1 MFHVPDGASLIIA
14 GAGGHG
20 RVCADVARRAG
31 WSVTGFCD
39 LAFAG
44 VPEILGVPLLAG
56 SEAGLFANWPQDTAL
71 FIAIGDN
78 TRRIALANDAR
89 RKDIPLAVLIDP
101 CAVVSPSAAIGAGT
115 LVMPNATVNAEAVI
129 GRLAVINT
137 ASVVEHG
144 ARVDEGAHVAPGA
157 CMTGESVLGAH
168 ALLGA
173 HATLL
178 PGIHVGTGATVG
190 AGAVVTSD
198 VPIRHTVVG
207 IPARPIRDLKLVH
220 DSGSI

>member
-1 MFHVPDGASLIIA
+1 MPKVPTDVSLIIA

-31 WSVTGFCD
+31 WSITGFCD
-39 LAFAG
+39 PAFTG
-44 VPEILGVPLLAG
+44 VREILGVPLLE
-56 SEAGLFANWPQDTAL
+56 SHETDLFMDWPRGTVL

-78 TRRIALANDAR
+78 TRRLALADDAR
-89 RKDIPLAVLIDP
+89 RHGIPLAVLIDP
-101 CAVVSPSAAIGAGT
+101 SAVVSPSAVISPGAV
-115 LVMPNATVNAEAVI
+115 VMPNATVNAEAVI

-137 ASVVEHG
+137 ASVIEHG
-144 ARVDEGAHVAPGA
+144 ARIDEGAHVAPGA
-157 CMTGESVLGAH
+157 CMTGEAVLGAR

-178 PGIHVGTGATVG
+178 PGVHVGSGATVG

-198 VPIRHTVVG
+198 VPERQTVVG
-207 IPARPIRDLKLVH
+207 IPARPIRNLKLVH
-220 DSGSI
+220 DAG

>member
-1 MFHVPDGASLIIA
+1 MPENTSEPSLIIA

-31 WSVTGFCD
+31 WPVTGFCD
-39 LAFAG
+39 PAFDG
-44 VPEILGVPLLAG
+44 VPDILGVALLG
-56 SEAGLFANWPQDTAL
+56 VREIDLFANWPRDTAL

-78 TRRIALANDAR
+78 TRRLALADDAR
-89 RKDIPLAVLIDP
+89 RNDIPLAVLVDP
-101 CAVVSPSAAIGAGT
+101 SAVVSPSAVMAPGA
-115 LVMPNATVNAEAVI
+115 LVMPNATVNAEAVL
-129 GRLAVINT
+129 GRAAVINK

-157 CMTGESVLGAH
+157 CMTGESVLGAR

-178 PGIHVGTGATVG
+178 PGIHVGAGATVG

-198 VPIRHTVVG
+198 VPERHTVVG
-207 IPARPIRDLKLVH
+207 IPARPIRNLQLVH
-220 DSGSI
+220 DAG

>member
-1 MFHVPDGASLIIA
+1 MSEVSTGPSLIIA

-20 RVCADVARRAG
+20 RVCADVARRAD
-31 WSVTGFCD
+31 WFVTRFCD
-39 LAFAG
+39 PAFAG
-44 VPEILGVPLLAG
+44 VPEILGVPLL
-56 SEAGLFANWPQDTAL
+56 EDHETDLFADWPRETVL

-78 TRRIALANDAR
+78 TRRLALANDAR
-89 RKDIPLAVLIDP
+89 RNDIPLAVLIDP
-101 CAVVSPSAAIGAGT
+101 SAVVSPSTVIGPGA
-115 LVMPNATVNAEAVI
+115 LVMPNATINAEAVI
-129 GRLAVINT
+129 RRAAVINT

-144 ARVDEGAHVAPGA
+144 ARVDEGVHVAPAA
-157 CMTGESVLGAH
+157 CMTGESVLGAR

-198 VPIRHTVVG
+198 VPERHTVVG
-207 IPARPIRDLKLVH
+207 IPARPIRNLQLVH
-220 DSGSI
+220 DAG

>member
-1 MFHVPDGASLIIA
+1 MSVNSANRPLIIA

-20 RVCADVARRAG
+20 RACADVARRSG
-31 WSVTGFCD
+31 WSVIGFCD
-39 LAFAG
+39 PAFAG
-44 VPEILGVPLLAG
+44 VSDILGVPLLDRH
-56 SEAGLFANWPQDTAL
+56 ETDLFANWPRDTAL

-78 TRRIALANDAR
+78 TRRLALAEDAGR
-89 RKDIPLAVLIDP
+89 HAIPLAVLIDP
-101 CAVVSPSAAIGAGT
+101 SAVVSPSAAIGPGA
-115 LVMPNATVNAEAVI
+115 LVMPNAAINAEAAI

-157 CMTGESVLGAH
+157 CMTGEAVLGAR

-178 PGIHVGTGATVG
+178 PGVLVGRDATVG

-198 VPIRHTVVG
+198 VPASHTVVG
-207 IPARPIRDLKLVH
+207 IPARPIRNLELVH
-220 DSGSI
+220 DAG